1 VRSRDLDLPVILIA
15 GAPSVATAVEAVAQG
30 AFRYLVKPFEPEEL
44 TSLVDTGVGFYRLA
58 KIKRQVFE
66 AMDVDNIPADR
77 VGLGVSLDR
86 AIEGLWMAYQPIV
99 SWPNRSLFAY
109 EALMRSTD
117 SSLPHPGAIL
127 HAAERLKRLPELGR
141 AVRSNVASMLS
152 QEPSKTM
159 FINLH
164 PLDLMDDDLYEK
176 SSPLTQYS
184 KQIVFELTER
194 AALDSVDDV
203 RGKIKQLR
211 DLGFRIAVDDLGAG
225 YAGLTSFAQLEP
237 DIVKLDMSLV
247 RDIHLKPTRRALVL
261 GLLSACRSL
270 GVDVVAEGIEN
281 AEECEVLVESGVEL
295 LQGYFFGRPNRDLV
309 APAFG

>member
-1 VRSRDLDLPVILIA
+1 
-15 GAPSVATAVEAVAQG
+15 
-30 AFRYLVKPFEPEEL
+30 
-44 TSLVDTGVGFYRLA
+44 
-58 KIKRQVFE
+58 
-66 AMDVDNIPADR
+66 
-77 VGLGVSLDR
+77 
-86 AIEGLWMAYQPIV
+86 
-99 SWPNRSLFAY
+99 
-109 EALMRSTD
+109 
-117 SSLPHPGAIL
+117 
-127 HAAERLKRLPELGR
+127 
-141 AVRSNVASMLS
+141 
-152 QEPSKTM
+152 
-159 FINLH
+159 
-164 PLDLMDDDLYEK
+164 
-176 SSPLTQYS
+176 
-184 KQIVFELTER
+184 
-194 AALDSVDDV
+194 VDDV